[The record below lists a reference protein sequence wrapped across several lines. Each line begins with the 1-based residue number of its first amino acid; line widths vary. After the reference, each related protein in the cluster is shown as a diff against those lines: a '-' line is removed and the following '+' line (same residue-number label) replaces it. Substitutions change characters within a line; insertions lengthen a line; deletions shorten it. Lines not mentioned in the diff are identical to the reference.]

1 MLHAQGLAPVLRRA
15 AVALAIA
22 TVALPLA
29 ACSDEGKLVL
39 HSSTG
44 DYSFNVDV
52 VDTPESRAKGLMF
65 VQELAD
71 DAGMLFDF
79 KEERPVSFWMRN
91 TFIPLD
97 MVFVGSDGKVI
108 NVENLGLRPIV
119 TDDSENERTVEG
131 PSADGGPA
139 AQTPAE
145 LVDSDGVPH
154 SLPDYLDQ
162 LEREAIR
169 KALEKTG
176 QNRTAAAKLLGITFR
191 ALRYR
196 MQRLEL

>member
-1 MLHAQGLAPVLRRA
+1 MMMLAQGLAPVLRRA
-15 AVALAIA
+15 AVVAAIA
-22 TVALPLA
+22 TAALPLA

-44 DYSFNVDV
+44 DYSFNVEV

-97 MVFVGSDGKVI
+97 MIFVGADGVVKNIHV
-108 NVENLGLRPIV
+108 NARPHDV
-119 TDDSENERTVEG
+119 TGIPSEG
-131 PSADGGPA
+131 PVQFVLEIPGGRSVEIGLKPGDTMEHDRVGA
-139 AQTPAE
+139 P
-145 LVDSDGVPH
+145 V
-154 SLPDYLDQ
+154 
-162 LEREAIR
+162 
-169 KALEKTG
+169 
-176 QNRTAAAKLLGITFR
+176 N
-191 ALRYR
+191 
-196 MQRLEL
+196 